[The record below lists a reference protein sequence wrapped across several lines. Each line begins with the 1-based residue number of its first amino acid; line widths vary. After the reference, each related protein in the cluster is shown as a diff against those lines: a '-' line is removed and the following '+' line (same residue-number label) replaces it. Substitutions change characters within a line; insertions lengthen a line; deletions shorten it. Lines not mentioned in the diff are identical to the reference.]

1 MGKRKEKRFMLITG
15 LDCGI
20 TRTKIVSID
29 NGEIVRKE
37 THFGL
42 PETGGLGLFALSGVN
57 AQNSGSDLIIPEF
70 EAAAAGL
77 RELTGE
83 SDFLAVILGTGT
95 PFLRVSAD
103 GFTHIGGTGVG
114 GGTVTGL
121 CELLTGENDFQRIL
135 KLSEKGNAAA
145 INLMVSDVLKSEDPL
160 LGSDVTACNF
170 GKISPEAG
178 APDKAA
184 AVFSLVFEAV
194 FVMAAL
200 AQRGDEKIVVA
211 GGLSTA
217 YGAEKTAAA
226 VGAMHGKTFVF
237 PKDREYCNAI
247 GTAICGMKIITE
259 RGNKDVV

>member
-1 MGKRKEKRFMLITG
+1 MLITG

-29 NGEIVRKE
+29 NGEIVKKE
-37 THFGL
+37 IVSGV
-42 PETGGLGLFALSGVN
+42 PETSGFLPFAVSGVN
-57 AQNSGSDLIIPEF
+57 AQKSGGDIIIPEF

-77 RELTGE
+77 RKLTGE

-95 PFLRVSAD
+95 PFLRVTAN

-121 CELLTGENDFQRIL
+121 CELLTGESGFERIL
-135 KLSEKGNAAA
+135 QLSEKGNPAAL
-145 INLMVSDVLKSEDPL
+145 NLMISDVMNGGDPL
-160 LGSDVTACNF
+160 LGDDVTACNF
-170 GKISPEAG
+170 GKISPG
-178 APDKAA
+178 ANKSDKAA

-200 AQRGDEKIVVA
+200 AQRGNEKIVVA

-217 YGAEKTAAA
+217 DGAKKTAEA

-259 RGNKDVV
+259 RGNKNVIQ